1 MASCT
6 EISFTEPQPKGIK
19 KLKSFPSSLR
29 GKYKIPDDSTSAN
42 PDTLLVSKYWYRI
55 GAGQIKVDWLNNGTL
70 SDSLVLKSYKGYYF
84 LNFLIEK
91 QWVLRTFKQEKN
103 GNIILFDVTLSDDQV
118 MQKLKEKLHPEIL
131 KVNSNTFYKVDP
143 LPNELLDFI
152 RENYTAQQPLQ
163 KIK

>member
-29 GKYKIPDDSTSAN
+29 GNFSMPDDSTSGN
-42 PDTLLVSKYWYRI
+42 PDTLHIGKDWYRI
-55 GAGQIKVDWLNNGTL
+55 GGGPEKVDWLNNGTL

-103 GNIILFDVTLSDDQV
+103 GNIILFDVTLSDDQTI
-118 MQKLKEKLHPEIL
+118 QRLKEKLHPEIL

-163 KIK
+163 KLK